1 MGGEGA
7 RGIRY
12 NPSILS
18 PIMPVT
24 RAPERARA
32 ASATRVRRLA
42 RACGALVVLGFAAFC
57 VLLLLLRYVVMPQVP
72 AHRDAIAG
80 FLSHRIGA
88 PVTIDALATAW
99 DGWNPKLVIDGFR
112 LRDPQGT
119 QSVLEL
125 PHVEL
130 VAAWTSL
137 AVLQLRLK
145 ALAIERPMLAIARD
159 ADGVVHVAGL
169 EFDPRDQGGRSPFLA
184 WLLRQ
189 REISVRDAVL
199 AWTDELRAAPTVTLT
214 QVDVKLENELG
225 HHRFGATGVPPAALA
240 SPFDVRGDLTGI
252 GAGTWQKAKGR
263 LYLRLDYADVA
274 AWRTWVPLPLPIDSG
289 TGALRL
295 WFDVADMAVTAVVA
309 DAELADVRVAIESS
323 LPPLEL
329 QHIVGRLQWQRRGTR
344 SVVSGHDVS
353 FTTKSGDVHALTD
366 FGVDVDAAAG
376 GAGAHGTLTFA
387 RADLAPL
394 AAVAAQ
400 LPLPAAW
407 REELATRSPHGA
419 ITGGRFTWQGPADDP
434 AHWTAHGTLVDV
446 GASARG
452 AWPGIARLSGTF
464 DGDDVKGSVKL
475 ATRAGAVEVPGELRD
490 EVKVDR
496 LDGTLRW
503 THEAGALRIDLD
515 DVAFANADAAGAVS
529 GSWRALPQG
538 PGHVELNAQFTRGNI
553 ARIANYVPVDFNA
566 HARDW
571 LRRALVKGDAGKGLL
586 ALKGNLADFPFSDAH
601 PGVFTIA
608 ADVHKATLDYADGWP
623 PIDGIDAVMKL
634 DRTHLRV
641 EAAHGSVLDA
651 DIGHTVADIPD
662 LAAPVLSIQ
671 GTASGAAPSFLQ
683 FVRASPVADWTAH
696 VADGVRGSGDGV
708 LTLSLVLPLTDLPST
723 RADGTFALAA
733 GSVDWP
739 GAPAYRDVNGKFAFT
754 RQGIAGGELNG
765 TALGGTARITF
776 APADDGFHVRG
787 SGTANLAQVRGV
799 YPVPF
804 ADRLSGTS
812 DWALDA
818 QPREEGLEWTL
829 RSSLQGATVD
839 LPAPFAK
846 AAAGAM
852 PVSLTRHVTGT
863 GHDMLTLDAGS
874 NGRLVLRR
882 RIDGDEPV
890 VERALLVAGSAV
902 EQPGDAE
909 RPGLWIRAD
918 LASID
923 VDDWL
928 ALDVPAPATTS
939 AAKPA
944 SAGMKLMGVDVA
956 ATRMTAMRRR
966 FRDLAVGARRE
977 GDDWQLTLRGRD
989 IEGTAAWYVAA
1000 PGTPNGRAVLR
1011 LARLALPREA
1021 NDARGEAD
1029 RTEPPPKPDALNRWP
1044 EVDVDAEH
1052 FASRG
1057 RELGRLKM
1065 RAKPNG
1071 SDWLI
1076 ESLALAN
1083 DGGTIATHGAWHVGA
1098 DGERTDL
1105 EATFDVR
1112 DAGTF
1117 LARFGYPDEIR
1128 GAPTKGTGRFTWPGA
1143 PSDFDYRALN
1153 GSLTIAAGPGQFLK
1167 IEPGIGKLLGVLS
1180 LQALPRRITLDF
1192 RDVFSEGFAFDEAK
1206 GEVSIVNGV
1215 LRTDAFKIN
1224 GTSARID
1231 IKGDADIA
1239 RETQALDVHV
1249 QPSLA
1254 TGVSAGAAALLIAAN
1269 PVIAA
1274 VVGAG
1279 TLLAQKALK
1288 DPIEQMFSYEYRV
1301 TGSWSDPVVARV
1313 GRGDAN
1319 AAAAAVAGAT
1329 PGAAP
1334 APAASPVPGAA
1345 APAPARS
1352 P

>member
-1 MGGEGA
+1 
-7 RGIRY
+7 
-12 NPSILS
+12 
-18 PIMPVT
+18 MPVT

-32 ASATRVRRLA
+32 ASATRVRRFA

-72 AHRDAIAG
+72 AHRDAIAD

-274 AWRTWVPLPLPIDSG
+274 AWRAWVPLPLPIDSG

-295 WFDVADMAVTAVVA
+295 WFDVADRAVTAVVA

-329 QHIVGRLQWQRRGTR
+329 QHIVGRLQWQRTGTR
-344 SVVSGHDVS
+344 SVVSGHDMS

-366 FGVDVDAAAG
+366 FGVDVDAGAG
-376 GAGAHGTLTFA
+376 GAGAHGALTFA

-464 DGDDVKGSVKL
+464 DGDDAKGSLKL

-503 THEAGALRIDLD
+503 SHEGGALRIDLD

-529 GSWRALPQG
+529 GFWRALPQG
-538 PGHVELNAQFTRGNI
+538 PGQVELNAQFTRGNI

-601 PGVFTIA
+601 PGRVHDRRRCAQGDARLCRRLA
-608 ADVHKATLDYADGWP
+608 ADRRHRRRDEAGPHAPAGGGGTRQRARRRHRPHGRRYPRPRGAGAEHP
-623 PIDGIDAVMKL
+623 GHRERRCAVVPAVRARKPRRGL
-634 DRTHLRV
+634 DRARRRR
-641 EAAHGSVLDA
+641 
-651 DIGHTVADIPD
+651 
-662 LAAPVLSIQ
+662 
-671 GTASGAAPSFLQ
+671 
-683 FVRASPVADWTAH
+683 RAWQ
-696 VADGVRGSGDGV
+696 RRR
-708 LTLSLVLPLTDLPST
+708 
-723 RADGTFALAA
+723 RADAEPRAA
-733 GSVDWP
+733 
-739 GAPAYRDVNGKFAFT
+739 
-754 RQGIAGGELNG
+754 
-765 TALGGTARITF
+765 
-776 APADDGFHVRG
+776 
-787 SGTANLAQVRGV
+787 
-799 YPVPF
+799 
-804 ADRLSGTS
+804 ADRS
-812 DWALDA
+812 AFDA
-818 QPREEGLEWTL
+818 R
-829 RSSLQGATVD
+829 R
-839 LPAPFAK
+839 
-846 AAAGAM
+846 
-852 PVSLTRHVTGT
+852 RHVC
-863 GHDMLTLDAGS
+863 AGC
-874 NGRLVLRR
+874 GQR
-882 RIDGDEPV
+882 
-890 VERALLVAGSAV
+890 
-902 EQPGDAE
+902 
-909 RPGLWIRAD
+909 
-918 LASID
+918 
-923 VDDWL
+923 
-928 ALDVPAPATTS
+928 
-939 AAKPA
+939 
-944 SAGMKLMGVDVA
+944 
-956 ATRMTAMRRR
+956 
-966 FRDLAVGARRE
+966 
-977 GDDWQLTLRGRD
+977 
-989 IEGTAAWYVAA
+989 
-1000 PGTPNGRAVLR
+1000 R
-1011 LARLALPREA
+1011 LARRACL
-1021 NDARGEAD
+1021 
-1029 RTEPPPKPDALNRWP
+1029 
-1044 EVDVDAEH
+1044 
-1052 FASRG
+1052 SG
-1057 RELGRLKM
+1057 RQRQIRVHAPGHRRR
-1065 RAKPNG
+1065 RAQRHRAG
-1071 SDWLI
+1071 
-1076 ESLALAN
+1076 
-1083 DGGTIATHGAWHVGA
+1083 WHRA
-1098 DGERTDL
+1098 HH
-1105 EATFDVR
+1105 VR
-1112 DAGTF
+1112 A
-1117 LARFGYPDEIR
+1117 
-1128 GAPTKGTGRFTWPGA
+1128 APTMASTC
-1143 PSDFDYRALN
+1143 
-1153 GSLTIAAGPGQFLK
+1153 
-1167 IEPGIGKLLGVLS
+1167 
-1180 LQALPRRITLDF
+1180 
-1192 RDVFSEGFAFDEAK
+1192 
-1206 GEVSIVNGV
+1206 
-1215 LRTDAFKIN
+1215 
-1224 GTSARID
+1224 
-1231 IKGDADIA
+1231 
-1239 RETQALDVHV
+1239 
-1249 QPSLA
+1249 
-1254 TGVSAGAAALLIAAN
+1254 
-1269 PVIAA
+1269 
-1274 VVGAG
+1274 
-1279 TLLAQKALK
+1279 
-1288 DPIEQMFSYEYRV
+1288 
-1301 TGSWSDPVVARV
+1301 
-1313 GRGDAN
+1313 
-1319 AAAAAVAGAT
+1319 AAAARRT
-1329 PGAAP
+1329 WRRCAACTRCH
-1334 APAASPVPGAA
+1334 SPIG
-1345 APAPARS
+1345 
-1352 P
+1352 